1 MSFASP
7 VTPGSAAAPALGP
20 KSRGVRRVGRA
31 TPVPTRLPLLAR
43 MQLGVERRA
52 HGREAARGTRRPTQ
66 APDVGAVTIPVA
78 ARPERVTRECLR
90 AGDPRAKL
98 PLPEPL
104 ASTLPSSS
112 GPGRG
117 PLKAE
122 TRVRLPLGRPGSPL
136 RDGGRP
142 PALTA
147 EGAWNPVSEFA
158 FAFLDCEFGGLDPEL
173 HDITEIAVIAT
184 DYRLPPVRG
193 RGGGGCARGARA

>member
-78 ARPERVTRECLR
+78 ARPERVTREWLR

-122 TRVRLPLGRPGSPL
+122 TRVRLPLGAPGSPL
-136 RDGGRP
+136 RDVGRP
-142 PALTA
+142 AALTA
-147 EGAWNPVSEFA
+147 EGAWPGARVRVRVP
-158 FAFLDCEFGGLDPEL
+158 GLRVRRPGPGAPRHHRDRGDR
-173 HDITEIAVIAT
+173 H
-184 DYRLPPVRG
+184 RLP
-193 RGGGGCARGARA
+193 ARGARGLAEVERRARAR